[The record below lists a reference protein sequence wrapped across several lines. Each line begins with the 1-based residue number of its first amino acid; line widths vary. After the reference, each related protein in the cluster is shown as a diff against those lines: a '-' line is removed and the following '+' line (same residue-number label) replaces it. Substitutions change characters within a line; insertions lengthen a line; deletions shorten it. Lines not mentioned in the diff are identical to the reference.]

1 VSPLALAAWC
11 QVSAPIRYR
20 FAFTGTLTSTWD
32 MVVAGDTAH
41 MAPATDA
48 PSADATFACEIETF
62 ALLMCGRIGFDAALG
77 DKRVMPTGDMA
88 VVQAFKKWLW
98 FQRVSSAKSPVSQRL
113 VPDCL

>member
-1 VSPLALAAWC
+1 
-11 QVSAPIRYR
+11 
-20 FAFTGTLTSTWD
+20 
-32 MVVAGDTAH
+32 MVVEGDTAH

-48 PSADATFACEIETF
+48 TPANAMFACERETF

-98 FQRVSSAKSPVSQRL
+98 FQMVSSAKSTI
-113 VPDCL
+113 